1 MSENP
6 EGRPEDKEPNQPS
19 GPEQGQPG
27 EQPEGGQPGQV
38 EGGEQSEQPGGVEEQ
53 SSEPGGRGLGL
64 RVFLARIEDALR
76 RGYTI
81 PLVTF
86 SRSKG
91 VGAFFLRTPDNKRTR
106 ICTTRDEECEDALRA
121 LPSIMSK
128 LGLTPDFSVD
138 DLVMQLKGLGSGERR
153 RSSASSGVL
162 SDEGVLLESI
172 GPAGRAS
179 GFIAELRELLRR
191 RFEFLRKIDEKL
203 TMYTWASTWLALASS
218 NVPPEDLVKLVSSDS
233 GAVYD
238 VALKTITEALSTY
251 RNYKDELQRLK
262 EENEKLKLQVVYWRT
277 RYEMLEEL
285 TSEPNRLERLIET
298 LIATR
303 PDLDVETIT
312 SIIERFLSLIMTQPQ
327 LPSLKKLKLSFNQLA
342 NS

>member
-1 MSENP
+1 MSEGP
-6 EGRPEDKEPNQPS
+6 EGKPEDKETNQPNQPS
-19 GPEQGQPG
+19 EPEQGQPSETG
-27 EQPEGGQPGQV
+27 GGLPSETGQPEQV
-38 EGGEQSEQPGGVEEQ
+38 EGGEQSEQPGGVEGEEQ
-53 SSEPGGRGLGL
+53 PDQPGRGLGL
-64 RVFLARIEDALR
+64 RVFLARIEDALK

-153 RSSASSGVL
+153 RSSTSGVL

-262 EENEKLKLQVVYWRT
+262 EENERLKLQLVYWRT
-277 RYEMLEEL
+277 KYEMLEEL

-303 PDLDVETIT
+303 PDLDVEVIT

-327 LPSLKKLKLSFNQLA
+327 LPSLEKTET
-342 NS
+342 